1 MTFAAAELLH
11 AYVHTLDNGDY
22 ERWPDFFTDD
32 ALYKIVARDNFERDL
47 PLATLFCNGKG
58 MMRDR
63 VIAIRE
69 ALVYAPNYLRHI
81 VSAVR
86 VTDGEG
92 SRIAAES
99 NYVVFSTAHDEE
111 SKVFNTGKYIDEIV
125 WIDGQAKFQKKL
137 VVYDSLLIPS
147 LLVIPI

>member
-22 ERWPDFFTDD
+22 ERWADFFTDD

-47 PLATLFCNGKG
+47 PLATLFCSGKG

-63 VIAIRE
+63 VVAIRE

-81 VSAVR
+81 VSAAR
-86 VTDGEG
+86 VTGGDGD
-92 SRIAAES
+92 RIAAEA
-99 NYVVFSTAHDEE
+99 NYVVFSTAQDDE
-111 SKVFNTGKYIDEIV
+111 SKVFNTGKYVDEIV
-125 WIDGQAKFQKKL
+125 WLDGTPKFQKKL
-137 VVYDSLLIPS
+137 VVYDSLVIPS